1 MTKTKWGGNE
11 PTITLEQ
18 YARLMEVK
26 AIRQSAPS
34 YSSLA
39 REWGVSVHAV
49 LDAASR
55 GIKRYDYQ
63 LRQRNL
69 ATPK

>member
-1 MTKTKWGGNE
+1 MIKTKWGGNE
-11 PTITLEQ
+11 PTITFEQ

-26 AIRQSAPS
+26 TIKQSLPS

-39 REWGVSVHAV
+39 KEWGVSVHAV

-55 GIKRYDYQ
+55 GIKRYDYR
-63 LRQRNL
+63 LREKNRS
-69 ATPK
+69 AAK